1 MVDSLIT
8 AILRT
13 LPVFAAT
20 WFVWCFLRRL
30 FVKHPLADI
39 VGPPSDSWAAG
50 SLLSII
56 GPDAWSYHDKLIKK
70 FGKTFRFTG
79 MMQEQALY
87 TFDPKA
93 MHHIFVKDQHLFPE
107 TDEFIRGM
115 YQLLGPA
122 MTAVGAADHSRHRR
136 LLTPVFSVAHLR
148 EIVPVFFGL
157 QSALAQKVSR
167 GENEVDLAEW
177 MTRTAL
183 ELIGQSGFAF
193 SFDSLEF
200 DGPQHPYGPTIKQL
214 LASIN
219 DSLILSFRILVVPWV
234 ENIGTPAFQRKVI
247 NALPWPMLHAIRDMV
262 DMMWDTSKGI
272 IEEMERA
279 LQSGDDLSNRIAGG
293 KDIMSILVRDNMS
306 APEKDRLSRDEII
319 AQVSFLTFAATDT
332 TSKEKWSPIQIKQ
345 NGLQTSNA
353 LSRIFHL
360 LSENLEVQEKV
371 RDEIAAA
378 FVQNSGDLGYDAL
391 MGLPFLDAVCKE
403 TLRLHAPIPFVMRQ
417 AAEDTMLSL
426 SEPVKCFKGEKKQ
439 EIMVPK
445 GTRIFISILN
455 SNRDP
460 NVWGPDAAEWK
471 PERWMNPLPDTVLN
485 AKVPGVYS
493 HMMTFIG
500 GGRSCIGFKFSQLEM
515 KVILSLMLQT
525 FKIEPSGKKIE
536 WQFNAVAHP
545 TTEDAPVAAAGK
557 KVQLPMKLTLL

>member
-1 MVDSLIT
+1 
-8 AILRT
+8 
-13 LPVFAAT
+13 
-20 WFVWCFLRRL
+20 
-30 FVKHPLADI
+30 
-39 VGPPSDSWAAG
+39 
-50 SLLSII
+50 
-56 GPDAWSYHDKLIKK
+56 
-70 FGKTFRFTG
+70 
-79 MMQEQALY
+79 
-87 TFDPKA
+87 
-93 MHHIFVKDQHLFPE
+93 
-107 TDEFIRGM
+107 
-115 YQLLGPA
+115 
-122 MTAVGAADHSRHRR
+122 
-136 LLTPVFSVAHLR
+136 
-148 EIVPVFFGL
+148 
-157 QSALAQKVSR
+157 
-167 GENEVDLAEW
+167 
-177 MTRTAL
+177 
-183 ELIGQSGFAF
+183 
-193 SFDSLEF
+193 
-200 DGPQHPYGPTIKQL
+200 
-214 LASIN
+214 
-219 DSLILSFRILVVPWV
+219 
-234 ENIGTPAFQRKVI
+234 
-247 NALPWPMLHAIRDMV
+247 
-262 DMMWDTSKGI
+262 
-272 IEEMERA
+272 
-279 LQSGDDLSNRIAGG
+279 
-293 KDIMSILVRDNMS
+293 MS
-306 APEKDRLSRDEII
+306 APEKDRLCRDEII

-332 TSKEKWSPIQIKQ
+332 
-345 NGLQTSNA
+345 TSNA

-378 FVQNSGDLGYDAL
+378 FVQNGGDLGYDAL

-545 TTEDAPVAAAGK
+545 MTEDAPVTAAGK

>member
-1 MVDSLIT
+1 
-8 AILRT
+8 
-13 LPVFAAT
+13 
-20 WFVWCFLRRL
+20 
-30 FVKHPLADI
+30 
-39 VGPPSDSWAAG
+39 
-50 SLLSII
+50 
-56 GPDAWSYHDKLIKK
+56 
-70 FGKTFRFTG
+70 

-122 MTAVGAADHSRHRR
+122 MTAVGAVDHSRHRR
-136 LLTPVFSVAHLR
+136 LLTPIFSVAHLR

-167 GENEVDLAEW
+167 GNNEVDLAEW

-200 DGPQHPYGPTIKQL
+200 DGPQRPYGPTIKQL

-272 IEEMERA
+272 IEETERA
-279 LQSGDDLSNRIAGG
+279 LESGDDLSGRIAGG
-293 KDIMSILVRDNMS
+293 KDMMSILVRDNMS
-306 APEKDRLSRDEII
+306 APEQDRLSQDEII

-332 TSKEKWSPIQIKQ
+332 
-345 NGLQTSNA
+345 TSNA

-378 FVQNSGDLGYDAL
+378 FVQNGGDLDYDAL

-417 AAEDTMLSL
+417 AAEDTVLPF
-426 SEPVKCFKGEKKQ
+426 SEPVKSFNGEKKR
-439 EIMVPK
+439 EIMIPK

-460 NVWGPDAAEWK
+460 KVWGPDAAEWR
-471 PERWMNPLPDTVLN
+471 PERWMNPLPDTVLD
-485 AKVPGVYS
+485 AKIPGVYS

-500 GGRSCIGFKFSQLEM
+500 GGRSCIGFKFSHLEM

-545 TTEDAPVAAAGK
+545 TTEDAPVTAAGK